1 MDDLEKKSDKELW
14 VIVKAGINLL
24 PHVPQSEASRA
35 KRILDYRKS
44 RQSDQIV
51 NNYSGSFSFQGG
63 NNILGSDGK
72 IENSITIGQ
81 FLETFAQEIEK
92 KAPDTPEKKGLLESI
107 KKFTINQDTGEFLG
121 SLFGSLFKSSMGN
134 K

>member
-1 MDDLEKKSDKELW
+1 MDDLEKKSDEELW
-14 VIVKAGINLL
+14 EIVKRGDNL
-24 PHVPQSEASRA
+24 HIDVSEASKA

-44 RQSDQIV
+44 KQSDQTV
-51 NNYSGSFSFQGG
+51 NNFNGTFSFQGG

-72 IENSITIGQ
+72 IENTITIGQ
-81 FLETFAQEIEK
+81 FLESFAKEIEE
-92 KAPDTPEKKGLLESI
+92 KAPETPEKKGLLESI

-121 SLFGSLFKSSMGN
+121 SFFGSLFKSSVGN